1 MSYLGIT
8 ASANNPSG
16 PSPDTNL
23 AWNDAGDG
31 YWYNLPATTV
41 DVSFNSSS
49 TITGTGTYGSG
60 PTDWYTGTPTGSNF
74 EIRFQYTAAST
85 DGSTLVEVGE
95 SGSLSTLTLGSTS
108 AWYNLGA
115 DILVQNTQVTGTYAA
130 IDVTVTIR
138 EVAVTTNSI
147 SRNFTLEWAF

>member
-16 PSPDTNL
+16 PAPDTNL
-23 AWNDAGDG
+23 AWNNANDG
-31 YWYNLPATTV
+31 YWYNFTTSLN
-41 DVSFNSSS
+41 VSFNSSS
-49 TITGTGTYGSG
+49 TITGTGDYGSG

-108 AWYNLGA
+108 AWYSLGA
-115 DILVQNTQVTGTYAA
+115 NILVQNTQVTGTYAA
-130 IDVTVTIR
+130 IEVTVTIR
-138 EVAVTTNSI
+138 EVAVITNSI
-147 SRNFTLEWAF
+147 SRNFILEWAL